1 MRVNELA
8 GKVWRKVDAGDRGPD
23 VLVVFDILGLGLWSD
38 SHIPTSSGRRDFYV
52 DLLPADELAVGDFL
66 RRIAYDAHDTVLHGQ
81 LLRRRAETR
90 SGEFEQLLARHGSS
104 LPQLRPSSFNG
115 STAGRDALIDHLRS
129 VQAGHFDPIERNVE
143 LLGDDLC
150 QRGFDAG
157 SQVDLAAK
165 DGNRAVF
172 ADGEPGIEL
181 RWIRLSSRFIC
192 RLGKKR

>member
-1 MRVNELA
+1 M
-8 GKVWRKVDAGDRGPD
+8 
-23 VLVVFDILGLGLWSD
+23 
-38 SHIPTSSGRRDFYV
+38 
-52 DLLPADELAVGDFL
+52 
-66 RRIAYDAHDTVLHGQ
+66 
-81 LLRRRAETR
+81 
-90 SGEFEQLLARHGSS
+90 ARHGGGLS
-104 LPQLRPSSFNG
+104 QLRPSSFNG

-129 VQAGHFDPIERNVE
+129 VQTGHFDPIERDVE
-143 LLGDDLC
+143 FLGDDLC

-181 RWIRLSSRFIC
+181 RWIGLSAGFIW